1 MQEKNDGQLLS
12 IFQPLFEQGNCK
24 AFFKNW
30 IWQFLKVSGLSPYFM
45 ESVCHLVKAKELSSV
60 AVSQKLELTQK
71 LTGNEGLKLSRHQ
84 VSHGPLVPWQR
95 PSPLQCT
102 NSVCLRVSVLAEQ
115 KMSNITTNNAPAET
129 SLGWKVTEYC
139 LFKVSC
145 SHCWVQFARHRLV
158 RKMLQ
163 LKWRIAFHS
172 SFLDKSRFYAPP

>member
-1 MQEKNDGQLLS
+1 MQKWT
-12 IFQPLFEQGNCK
+12 K
-24 AFFKNW
+24 AF
-30 IWQFLKVSGLSPYFM
+30 ILFM
-45 ESVCHLVKAKELSSV
+45 NSVCHPPLKLKSCHRWLSVKSVVIASNDKSSRAK
-60 AVSQKLELTQK
+60 
-71 LTGNEGLKLSRHQ
+71 GLKLHSQRHQ

-139 LFKVSC
+139 LFKVSR

-163 LKWRIAFHS
+163 LKWRIAFLS